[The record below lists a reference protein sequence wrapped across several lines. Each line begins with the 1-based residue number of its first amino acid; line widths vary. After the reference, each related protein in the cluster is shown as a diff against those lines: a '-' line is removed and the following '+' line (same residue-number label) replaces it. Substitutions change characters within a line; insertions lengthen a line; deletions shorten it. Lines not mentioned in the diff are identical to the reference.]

1 MNNLGRAGEELAG
14 EFLSKK
20 GYKVLEKNYRTYFG
34 EIDLIA
40 RDRDVIVFIEVK
52 TRSDESFGRP
62 FEAVHPRKREK
73 MRKSALWFLKRFR
86 EEVPARF
93 DVLSISVEDGNPRI
107 EHIEDA
113 FEV

>member
-1 MNNLGRAGEELAG
+1 MNTLGRAGEELAG
-14 EFLSKK
+14 EFLRKK
-20 GYKVLEKNYRTYFG
+20 GYRVLEKNYRTCFG

-40 RDRDVIVFIEVK
+40 RDRDVIVFVEVK

-73 MRKSALWFLKRFR
+73 IRKTALWFLKRFK

-93 DVLSISVEDGNPRI
+93 DVLSISVEDGKPI
-107 EHIEDA
+107 IDHIKDA